1 MTSSSVN
8 DGPRLTTPLA
18 RQNYYEAVTAGLGP
32 VLYLVLDIELTGPI
46 YVVETTRSV
55 YVQGVSSLGT
65 LSSGKSPLLSPKG
78 VQQRALN
85 QP

>member
-46 YVVETTRSV
+46 YVVDNTFRVRTR
-55 YVQGVSSLGT
+55 GIFIRN
-65 LSSGKSPLLSPKG
+65 P
-78 VQQRALN
+78 
-85 QP
+85 